1 MLKQKQKLLRNPD
14 HEGDDVHLQVKVQ
27 QKGEVAELKDVEV
40 AELKD
45 VEVADVIKNDDLKKA
60 KNCLCVGLVLS
71 FGLIGGIISYFV
83 LRKVDPKKAKIFLYI
98 GIVLTAIGIAVD
110 VIFGP
115 QIMELD
121 PGFGVNI

>member
-1 MLKQKQKLLRNPD
+1 MYPERPRSNWWYLLPILFSII
-14 HEGDDVHLQVKVQ
+14 GGVISYF
-27 QKGEVAELKDVEV
+27 
-40 AELKD
+40 
-45 VEVADVIKNDDLKKA
+45 VIKNDDRKKA

-83 LRKVDPKKAKIFLYI
+83 LRKIDPKKAKIFLYV

-115 QIMELD
+115 QLMELD
-121 PGFGVNI
+121 QGFGVNV

>member
-1 MLKQKQKLLRNPD
+1 MYPERPRSNWWYLLPILFSII
-14 HEGDDVHLQVKVQ
+14 GGVISYF
-27 QKGEVAELKDVEV
+27 
-40 AELKD
+40 
-45 VEVADVIKNDDLKKA
+45 VIKNDDLKKA

-71 FGLIGGIISYFV
+71 FGLIGGTISYFV

-121 PGFGVNI
+121 QRFGVNI

>member
-1 MLKQKQKLLRNPD
+1 MYPERPRSNWWYLLPILFSII
-14 HEGDDVHLQVKVQ
+14 G
-27 QKGEVAELKDVEV
+27 GIISYF
-40 AELKD
+40 
-45 VEVADVIKNDDLKKA
+45 VIKNDDLKKA